1 MICCGGCLP
10 ANHIICFYPAYLT
23 LSVSS
28 GGKCQIIEL
37 SGENINITY
46 KHDGSQIAVGN
57 KVCIFLVTPGLAHIY
72 KKTELHYSA
81 YAIAKDGL
89 FYCHILWVYD
99 LCKFSKYHTM
109 TNSATHII
117 KQFFFSFFVHIN
129 SLHFFFISVRAAVFT
144 LLNHAPVPLQY
155 KVQLCA

>member
-1 MICCGGCLP
+1 MICSLVTMICCGGCLP

-57 KVCIFLVTPGLAHIY
+57 KVCIFLVTPGLAHTY
-72 KKTELHYSA
+72 KKTELH
-81 YAIAKDGL
+81 
-89 FYCHILWVYD
+89 
-99 LCKFSKYHTM
+99 
-109 TNSATHII
+109 
-117 KQFFFSFFVHIN
+117 
-129 SLHFFFISVRAAVFT
+129 
-144 LLNHAPVPLQY
+144 
-155 KVQLCA
+155 

>member
-1 MICCGGCLP
+1 VVDVYLP
-10 ANHIICFYPAYLT
+10 IILYCFYPAFLI

-28 GGKCQIIEL
+28 GGKCQVIEL

-57 KVCIFLVTPGLAHIY
+57 KVCIFLVTPGFGSHIY

-89 FYCHILWVYD
+89 FYCHILWIYD

-117 KQFFFSFFVHIN
+117 KQFFF
-129 SLHFFFISVRAAVFT
+129 HFLYILIACIVLF
-144 LLNHAPVPLQY
+144 L
-155 KVQLCA
+155 